1 MSQSSSTITH
11 APRRSFAFAR
21 INLSDVLAIWHRHRE
36 VYVRLWKMELAAP
49 LIEPVFMI
57 FAFGWG
63 VGSLVASR
71 VAGVS
76 YLAFVGAGILCFAV
90 ISRAMFETTY
100 GSYFRMVYQST
111 FDAILATPVEAE
123 SLAFAEIMWATT
135 KAFVDVLLIL
145 PVLFIFGAIESAW
158 ALLAPLPLLAG
169 SLFVAATSLGV
180 TAHIRDIDSYNLYI
194 SLFFSALFLCGVWY
208 PVDVMPAWLQ
218 AVAWAIPLT
227 SAVDLARATL
237 TGHFIQRHIWEGL
250 YLILVS
256 LILTEWAMRS
266 LRRRMVV

>member
-1 MSQSSSTITH
+1 MQNSSTLSH
-11 APRRSFAFAR
+11 SSDRYLAFTR
-21 INLSDVLAIWHRHRE
+21 IDLRDVRAVWQRHSE
-36 VYVRLWKMELAAP
+36 VYLRLWKMELAAP

-76 YLAFVGAGILCFAV
+76 YLAFVGAGVLSFAV

-123 SLAFAEIMWATT
+123 SLALAEIVWAMT
-135 KAFVDVLLIL
+135 KALVDVLLIL
-145 PVLFIFGAIESAW
+145 PVLFLFGAIESAW
-158 ALLAPLPLLAG
+158 AMLAPLPLLAG

-194 SLFFSALFLCGVWY
+194 ALFFSALFLCGVWY

-218 AVAWAIPLT
+218 ALAWAIPLT
-227 SAVDLARATL
+227 SAIDLARATL
-237 TGHFIQRHIWEGL
+237 TGQFMPRHIFEAI
-250 YLILVS
+250 YLIVISLV
-256 LILTEWAMRS
+256 LTEWAMRS